1 MKKKS
6 LILSLLLL
14 LLYPTISFSKE
25 LADVKKINDYI
36 QKNKDLKDAS
46 ISVIIKDLDT
56 KKVLFD
62 LNSQKLMTPASNIKI
77 LTTFL
82 ALEKLGKNYTFK
94 TDFATDGYTN
104 EENGN
109 INIKNLYLKMTGDP
123 TFKSSDLKNMISK
136 LKETGLKE
144 IQGDI
149 FIDKSI
155 FDNIIY
161 GPGWMWDDLEDC
173 DDSPISNIYMDDN
186 CLNVSLKL
194 KNNNEFEIKTNNT
207 INIDTSKLEIDEK
220 NDEIINSELK
230 GNKIYFSGKINKKT
244 FFEKENS
251 IKDND
256 SYLISVLEQLIKEN
270 FVFSGKIQTSLEKN
284 DNIISLVNKE
294 SEPLYKIL
302 KRFNEESHNLTGEL
316 LLKTI
321 AFNEDKKIGSTKK
334 GSDILSKHIG
344 RLFNE
349 SNFNIVDG
357 SGLSRYNLITPNLII
372 KVLEYLYQN
381 PNYRDIV
388 YEAFPQGGLEGTL
401 RNRLKKLKNYKVFA
415 KSGSMTGVNC
425 LSGFLVNDKKNTLA
439 FSLMINNTNLK
450 GQELRDIQDKIL
462 ELIE

>member
-1 MKKKS
+1 MKKKA
-6 LILSLLLL
+6 LILSLIL
-14 LLYPTISFSKE
+14 LLYPQISFSKE
-25 LADVKKINDYI
+25 LSDVKKINDYI

-46 ISVIIKDLDT
+46 ISVIIKDLDS
-56 KKVLFD
+56 KKILFD
-62 LNSQKLMTPASNIKI
+62 LNSQKLMTPASNVKI

-104 EENGN
+104 QENGN

-123 TFKSSDLKNMISK
+123 TFKSSDLKNMIAK
-136 LKETGLKE
+136 LKEIGLKE

-194 KNNNEFEIKTNNT
+194 KNNKEFDIKTNNT

-220 NDEIINSELK
+220 NDELINSELK

-244 FFEKENS
+244 FFQKENS

-256 SYLISVLEQLIKEN
+256 NYLISVLEQLIKEN

-284 DNIISLVNKE
+284 ENIISLVNKE

-388 YEAFPQGGLEGTL
+388 YEAFPQGGIEGTL
-401 RNRLKKLKNYKVFA
+401 RNRLKKVKNYKVFA

-425 LSGFLVNDKKNTLA
+425 LSGFLVNDKKNTLV